1 MHIYIIYYILY
12 NNTHVYIYISYMIFP
27 WYHLVIFPCAVFGPG
42 DTWPPFVLEVPLLV
56 LPPEV
61 QTLEVPQ
68 LVFHSYVKV
77 PEAFCGY
84 FFGHDE

>member
-1 MHIYIIYYILY
+1 
-12 NNTHVYIYISYMIFP
+12 
-27 WYHLVIFPCAVFGPG
+27 
-42 DTWPPFVLEVPLLV
+42 LEVPSLV

-61 QTLEVPQ
+61 QTLQVPQ